1 MSRGE
6 VAWQREKEILDLL
19 NAYRKK
25 NNKSPLKWNQICAHY
40 AEQHSQDMADKKIVF
55 SHDGIN
61 DRLNAIKAQVKGY
74 QVGSENVA
82 FSHPGDMNPIDAWSK
97 SSGHNKNML
106 GVFSDCGIGY
116 VVNANHDHYY
126 TAIFIRVGL

>member
-6 VAWQREKEILDLL
+6 TTWQKENEILGLL

-40 AEQHSQDMADKKIVF
+40 AEKHSQNMADIRKL

-61 DRLNAIKAQVKGY
+61 DRLNSIKNLVKGY

-82 FSHPGDMNPIDAWSK
+82 YSHPGEFNPVEAWSK

-106 GVFSDCGIGY
+106 GLYTDCGIGY
-116 VVNANHDHYY
+116 VKNANNDHYY
-126 TAIFIRVGL
+126 TAIFIRIG

>member
-1 MSRGE
+1 MSR
-6 VAWQREKEILDLL
+6 ADITWQHEKEVLDLL

-25 NNKSPLKWNQICAHY
+25 NNKSPLQWNQVCANF
-40 AEQHSQDMADKKIVF
+40 AEKHSQNMADLKIL

-61 DRLNAIKAQVKGY
+61 ERLDGIKKLVKGY

-82 FSHPGDMNPIDAWSK
+82 FSHPGDMNPVEAWSK

-106 GVFSDCGIGY
+106 GAFTHCGIGY
-116 VVNANHDHYY
+116 VVNKTNDHYY
-126 TAIFIRVGL
+126 TAIFIRVG